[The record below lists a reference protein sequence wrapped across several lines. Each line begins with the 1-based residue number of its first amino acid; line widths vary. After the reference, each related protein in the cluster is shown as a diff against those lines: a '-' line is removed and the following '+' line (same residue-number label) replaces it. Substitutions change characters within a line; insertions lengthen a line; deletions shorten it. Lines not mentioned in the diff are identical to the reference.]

1 MIDGIIKYI
10 IFVML
15 MIITL
20 VFIIHGDM
28 LLGTLFLIVS
38 AIFAAVF
45 LTSDD
50 DDSNIYKLT

>member
-1 MIDGIIKYI
+1 MIDAIIKYI

-15 MIITL
+15 MIVTL
-20 VFIIHGDM
+20 VFIMCGDM
-28 LLGTLFLIVS
+28 LLGTLFLIVL

-45 LTSDD
+45 LTSDN

>member
-1 MIDGIIKYI
+1 MIDAIIKYI
-10 IFVML
+10 VFAML
-15 MIITL
+15 MIVAL

-45 LTSDD
+45 LTSDN